1 MAKRLSVMLG
11 ASETMRFAAERSET
25 VRCKSSTTES
35 CARAV
40 EAVNNSERQMLD
52 RADKRMDNRKLCYE
66 NIGGMGARSKTDAEM
81 NIDFPFFFGEIAA
94 LKSVSWE

>member
-1 MAKRLSVMLG
+1 
-11 ASETMRFAAERSET
+11 
-25 VRCKSSTTES
+25 
-35 CARAV
+35 
-40 EAVNNSERQMLD
+40 MLD

-94 LKSVSWE
+94 LKVSLESDGFMDCWIHESILFSVTPKIDQSFFHISINPSVHRSH